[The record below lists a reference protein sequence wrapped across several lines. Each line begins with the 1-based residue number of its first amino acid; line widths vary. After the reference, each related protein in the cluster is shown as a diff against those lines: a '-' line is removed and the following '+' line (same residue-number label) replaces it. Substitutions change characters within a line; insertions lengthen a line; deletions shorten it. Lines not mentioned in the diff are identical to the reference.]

1 MQFVYKK
8 RTASEDI
15 CRKIF
20 QILAF
25 FLVLYFSF
33 WTNTA
38 YMSGLHDQTDESCLG
53 RFWATQNKN
62 KLMAAWIQVVLA
74 PNCYFLE
81 GLQTPVTQTEEGT
94 HTSWISSEYLL

>member
-20 QILAF
+20 QFLAF

-38 YMSGLHDQTDESCLG
+38 YMSGLHDQTDVMNHVSVRFG
-53 RFWATQNKN
+53 RPRIKTN
-62 KLMAAWIQVVLA
+62 
-74 PNCYFLE
+74 
-81 GLQTPVTQTEEGT
+81 
-94 HTSWISSEYLL
+94 